1 MSERL
6 VALFRTSRPLRFLI
20 VGGFNTAFSYL
31 VYAGLIALT
40 LPFWLANLGALLCG
54 IVVSFILQGRI
65 VFGNSDPRRFGR
77 FVMSWLVI
85 YVIQTGLIG
94 LLVRSGFGPL
104 VAGLIVLPG
113 AAIASY
119 LVQRAVVF
127 RVATGKKGIR
137 A

>member
-1 MSERL
+1 VSGRL
-6 VALFRTSRPLRFLI
+6 VALFRNKRPLRFLI
-20 VGGFNTAFSYL
+20 VGVFNTAFCYL

-40 LPFWLANLGALLCG
+40 VPFWLANLGALLCG

-77 FVMSWLVI
+77 FVMSWLAI
-85 YVIQTGLIG
+85 YVLQTGLIA

-113 AAIASY
+113 AAVASY
-119 LVQRAVVF
+119 VVQRAVVF
-127 RVATGKKGIR
+127 RSATGKKGIR